1 MKEHL
6 RQLLSQADNNLARR
20 RLVREYLQAR
30 ILESLQDAGV
40 FLRWAF
46 VGGTALRFL
55 FGLPRFSEDLDF
67 SLIAP
72 GSDSGLQAAMAEAE
86 RALILEDYSLEVNVN
101 DQRTVASVWIRF
113 PGLPFELG
121 LSPHAS
127 QILSIKVELDT
138 KPPAGAKIETSV
150 VRRHVTLH
158 LCHYDKASLLA
169 GKLHAILV
177 RSWAKGR
184 DLYDLAWYMADR
196 TWPAPNLDLL
206 NAALV
211 QTGWEGPYLTQSNWK
226 EQVRNRLLV
235 LNWDKARSD
244 VRPFLERDRDLDL
257 VTKDVLLHLL
267 D

>member
-6 RQLLSQADNNLARR
+6 RQLLSRADNNLARR

>member
-1 MKEHL
+1 
-6 RQLLSQADNNLARR
+6 
-20 RLVREYLQAR
+20 VREYLQAR
-30 ILESLQDAGV
+30 ILESLQDAGM

-55 FGLPRFSEDLDF
+55 FGLPRFSEGLDF

-101 DQRTVASVWIRF
+101 DQKTVASVWIRF

-226 EQVRNRLLV
+226 EQVRHRLLV